1 MSGQAR
7 PANSNVR
14 PVTPWLDDPAWLSRA
29 RRYRRDRL
37 RWLVADLATGVA
49 VSGLVLM
56 LRLPVAAQER
66 IARRLPTRPLADVS
80 AVVSYAAGAWL
91 LGLPS
96 RAWRDLVLERRYGL
110 STQRTLPWLA
120 DQLKA
125 LLLALPVEVLV
136 GQGVLAAIRRWPR
149 RWWLALSLATAP
161 LAALF
166 SFLFPVVIAP
176 RFNRYRPLGDDALA
190 ARLREQAAAAGIEVS
205 EIQVADLS
213 RRTRKANAFFAG
225 LGRTRR
231 IVLGDT
237 LLDEFAPDEIAVI
250 LAHELGHQVHRD
262 LWRLILVSTAQV
274 TLTTWLVQRLAER
287 MLRSFGGRLGLERL
301 DQPAA
306 LPLITWLGALAGT
319 ALAPAANAF
328 SRRIERQA
336 DRFALELTGDADAF
350 IRAMRRLAEQNLHH
364 PDPPWLEHWLFD
376 SHPSIAERIA
386 AAREFAR
393 QRRADRDG
401 GPLRSRA

>member
-1 MSGQAR
+1 MTGQAR
-7 PANSNVR
+7 RIERNAEPARS
-14 PVTPWLDDPAWLSRA
+14 PLEDPAWLTRA

-37 RWLVADLATGVA
+37 RWLLADLAFSVVA
-49 VSGLVLM
+49 GGLAIV
-56 LRLPVAAQER
+56 LRLPVAIQR
-66 IARRLPTRPLADVS
+66 HVARRLPAGPLAQ
-80 AVVSYAAGAWL
+80 ACAIASYAAGAWL

-96 RAWRDLVLERRYGL
+96 RAWRDLVLEHRYGL
-110 STQRTLPWLA
+110 STQCGRSWLA

-125 LLLALPVEVLV
+125 LALSLPVETLI
-136 GQGVLAAIRRWPR
+136 GQGVLATIRRWPR

-176 RFNRYRPLGDDALA
+176 RFNRYRPLEDEALA
-190 ARLREQAAAAGIEVS
+190 ARLRDQAAAAGIQVS
-205 EIQVADLS
+205 DILVTDLS

-262 LWRLILVSTAQV
+262 LWRLILASTAQV
-274 TLTTWLVQRLAER
+274 TLTTWLAQRLAER
-287 MLRSFGGRLGLERL
+287 VTRQYGRRLGLARL
-301 DQPAA
+301 DRPAA
-306 LPLITWLGALAGT
+306 LPLIAWLAALAGL

-328 SRRIERQA
+328 SRHIERRA
-336 DRFALELTGDADAF
+336 DRFALELTGDASAF
-350 IRAMRRLAEQNLHH
+350 IRAMQRLAVQNLSD
-364 PDPPWLEHWLFD
+364 PDPPWLERWLFS
-376 SHPSIAERIA
+376 SHPSIAERVA
-386 AAREFAR
+386 AARQFAQ
-393 QRRADRDG
+393 QRRV
-401 GPLRSRA
+401 S

>member
-1 MSGQAR
+1 MTGQAR
-7 PANSNVR
+7 RIERNAEPARS
-14 PVTPWLDDPAWLSRA
+14 PLEDPAWLTRA

-37 RWLVADLATGVA
+37 RWLLADLAFSVVA
-49 VSGLVLM
+49 GGLAIV
-56 LRLPVAAQER
+56 LRLPVAIQR
-66 IARRLPTRPLADVS
+66 HVARRLPAGPLAQ
-80 AVVSYAAGAWL
+80 ACAIASYAAGAWL

-96 RAWRDLVLERRYGL
+96 RAWRDLVLEHRYGL
-110 STQRTLPWLA
+110 STQRGRSWLA

-125 LLLALPVEVLV
+125 LALSLPVETLI
-136 GQGVLAAIRRWPR
+136 GQGVLATIRRWPR

-176 RFNRYRPLGDDALA
+176 RFNRYRPLEDEALA
-190 ARLREQAAAAGIEVS
+190 ARLRDQAAAAGIQVS
-205 EIQVADLS
+205 DILVTDLS

-262 LWRLILVSTAQV
+262 LWRLILASTAQV
-274 TLTTWLVQRLAER
+274 TLTTWLAQCLAER
-287 MLRSFGGRLGLERL
+287 VTRQYGRRLGLARL
-301 DQPAA
+301 DRPAA
-306 LPLITWLGALAGT
+306 LPLIAWLAALAGL

-328 SRRIERQA
+328 SRHIERRA
-336 DRFALELTGDADAF
+336 DRFALELTGDASAF
-350 IRAMRRLAEQNLHH
+350 IRAMQRLAVQNLSD
-364 PDPPWLEHWLFD
+364 PDPPWLERWLFS
-376 SHPSIAERIA
+376 SHPSIAERVA
-386 AAREFAR
+386 AARQFAQ
-393 QRRADRDG
+393 QRRV
-401 GPLRSRA
+401 S